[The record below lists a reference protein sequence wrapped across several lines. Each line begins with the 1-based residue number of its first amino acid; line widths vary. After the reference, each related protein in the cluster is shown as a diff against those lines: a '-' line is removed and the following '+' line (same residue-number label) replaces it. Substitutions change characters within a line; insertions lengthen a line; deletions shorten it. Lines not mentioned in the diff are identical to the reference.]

1 MIHDKVNTLWG
12 LRFNDS
18 ELLGYLPVFDEE
30 YKAIS
35 YYSCENMHPEYE
47 YRRVVPCYQ
56 YKVSD
61 EWTSSEEDFFM
72 QEKLPKKSREDLVL
86 QHEIYRDDYIKNF
99 QDNKYVVIFVGC
111 DDGDKVMR
119 FKDRE
124 SAIKFLEGITYY
136 DEIFDDM
143 LLMSNY

>member
-35 YYSCENMHPEYE
+35 YYSCENIHPEYE

-56 YKVSD
+56 YKVSE

>member
-18 ELLGYLPVFDEE
+18 ELLGYLPVFDEDH
-30 YKAIS
+30 KAIS

-56 YKVSD
+56 YKVSED
-61 EWTSSEEDFFM
+61 WTAAEEDFFM
-72 QEKLPKKSREDLVL
+72 QEHLPKKSRGYLVL

-119 FKDRE
+119 FKDRD
-124 SAIKFLEGITYY
+124 SAINFLESITYY

-143 LLMSNY
+143 RLMSNN